1 LRPLAQTD
9 SQCMMKPVSN
19 PPFLNPQTTLV
30 EDKHLKVATH
40 RVMLMHQELPIVHHL
55 LEVWVPHKKMLLLV
69 RPMHGVG
76 YLQVLSGP
84 QGQDQCIT
92 AIWAQGAFL
101 RPPTMIQV
109 IVQSKPK
116 LRICSGSMRSTM
128 TPQEEPG
135 WTNFFHSWRIEE
147 PQSHSVRPSL
157 KTH

>member
-1 LRPLAQTD
+1 
-9 SQCMMKPVSN
+9 MMKPVSN

-84 QGQDQCIT
+84 QGQDH
-92 AIWAQGAFL
+92 
-101 RPPTMIQV
+101 
-109 IVQSKPK
+109 KPK